1 MSIKCRCNKDIYGLR
16 EARCQEKNQIGTG
29 SLLPSFSR
37 RGSCIVTRK
46 CTRQWALFRNFPRT
60 SSARRSSSL
69 ILYAARGSGSYSETF
84 AQNFHRTVS
93 DTLLNAHEE
102 ARMTFDTPSE
112 LAKCSFVRVP
122 ARRKCLCRFKCLQM
136 FANIQSTQ

>member
-1 MSIKCRCNKDIYGLR
+1 MYIKCSCRCIRFRG
-16 EARCQEKNQIGTG
+16 ARCQEKSNWNRKLVPFLSQK
-29 SLLPSFSR
+29 R
-37 RGSCIVTRK
+37 KHKRSCIVARK
-46 CTRQWALFRNFPRT
+46 CTRQWALFRNFHRAGSARRT
-60 SSARRSSSL
+60 SSL
-69 ILYAARGSGSYSETF
+69 ISYAARGSGSYSETF

-136 FANIQSTQ
+136 FTNIQ